1 MKQCQNCKKDFD
13 DAMKF
18 CPYCGTSAA
27 VETEK
32 TFCGNCGAKLE
43 VGTKFC
49 PSCGVT
55 IQTGEASSALP
66 VSLESVEWTSS
77 APPDAIVLT
86 SSAPI
91 PSKTGWTTWAYIIS
105 AVLIVAGGF
114 GVLCLIGVF
123 VVEHYMMVFHRGKIR
138 DMKFKFVDNATVDDI
153 YTKLQPALIRKL
165 GNSVLFDRDGDTL
178 SVEYDSIIYD
188 INLHDD
194 STFSVW
200 WRKSIAGAI
209 FSFNDWKLYRKIRS
223 GTALVAYE
231 LQQQFGIK

>member
-1 MKQCQNCKKDFD
+1 
-13 DAMKF
+13 
-18 CPYCGTSAA
+18 
-27 VETEK
+27 
-32 TFCGNCGAKLE
+32 
-43 VGTKFC
+43 
-49 PSCGVT
+49 
-55 IQTGEASSALP
+55 
-66 VSLESVEWTSS
+66 
-77 APPDAIVLT
+77 
-86 SSAPI
+86 
-91 PSKTGWTTWAYIIS
+91 
-105 AVLIVAGGF
+105 
-114 GVLCLIGVF
+114 
-123 VVEHYMMVFHRGKIR
+123 
-138 DMKFKFVDNATVDDI
+138 MKFKFVDNATADDI

-165 GNSVLFDRDGDTL
+165 DNGVLFDRDGDTL